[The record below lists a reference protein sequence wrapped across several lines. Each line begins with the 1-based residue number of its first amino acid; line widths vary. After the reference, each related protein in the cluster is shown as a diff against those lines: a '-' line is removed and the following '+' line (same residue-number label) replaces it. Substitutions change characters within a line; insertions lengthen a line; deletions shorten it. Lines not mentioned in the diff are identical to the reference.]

1 MLLLYCRDHA
11 DSEQATSFS
20 NNNQA
25 GDEQG
30 KESENM
36 DDAKVV
42 ECDETGNDAEKAE
55 AGKHLA
61 GQWSQTILK
70 KEYRKFNL
78 DLAPKVI
85 FFTE

>member
-1 MLLLYCRDHA
+1 MLLSCRELA

-20 NNNQA
+20 KNTQT

-30 KESENM
+30 KESKDI
-36 DDAKVV
+36 DDVKAV
-42 ECDETGNDAEKAE
+42 ESDETETEKAE
-55 AGKHLA
+55 AGDGKHLT
-61 GQWSQTILK
+61 GQWSRTILK

-85 FFTE
+85 FYGII